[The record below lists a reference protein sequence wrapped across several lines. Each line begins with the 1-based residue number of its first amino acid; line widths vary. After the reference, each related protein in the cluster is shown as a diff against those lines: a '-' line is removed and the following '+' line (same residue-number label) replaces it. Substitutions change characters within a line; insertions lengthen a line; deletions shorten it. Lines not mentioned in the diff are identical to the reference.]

1 MLLLERMRWCAA
13 GLLHREEGQ
22 TTAEYALVI
31 LAAAAVAVV
40 LIAWAHSS
48 GKLPDVLRPGDRQ
61 RHGERRV
68 RRRGRE
74 EQGASAVEFALV
86 LPLLLVVAL
95 ALVQVGLLV
104 RDRLLVEAAARAGA
118 RTAAVEADQAA
129 IVDAVA
135 RSAPDLDAGALTVA
149 VSRAGAQGDPVS
161 VTVGYTSAI
170 RVPFIGW
177 LITHGVGMESTA
189 TDRQEFG

>member
-1 MLLLERMRWCAA
+1 M
-13 GLLHREEGQ
+13 
-22 TTAEYALVI
+22 
-31 LAAAAVAVV
+31 
-40 LIAWAHSS
+40 
-48 GKLPDVLRPGDRQ
+48 
-61 RHGERRV
+61 

-118 RTAAVEADQAA
+118 RTAAVEVDQASIA
-129 IVDAVA
+129 GAVA
-135 RSAPDLDAGALTVA
+135 RSAPDLDADALTVGVA
-149 VSRAGAQGDPVS
+149 RAGTQGDPVT
-161 VTVGYTSAI
+161 VTVSYTSEI

-177 LITHGVGMESTA
+177 LITHGVAMTSTA